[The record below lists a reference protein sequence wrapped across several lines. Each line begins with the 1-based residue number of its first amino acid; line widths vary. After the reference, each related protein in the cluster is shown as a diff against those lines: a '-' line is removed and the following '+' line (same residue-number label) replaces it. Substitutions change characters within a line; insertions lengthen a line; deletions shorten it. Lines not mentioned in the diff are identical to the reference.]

1 MIGIYKITNNVTNK
15 SYIGQ
20 SINIEKRWY
29 EHKYKAECVEDRS
42 YNSILHNSM
51 RKYGIEHFILEVL
64 EECTI
69 EELDTKEQFW
79 IQQLNTISPY
89 GYNILQGGQGSR
101 KRKVSYCLR
110 CGKEVYRTSTFCANC
125 LGASNQTVKR
135 PEPIELA
142 RLVKVYGFNE
152 VGRQY
157 GVSGNSIKKWCK
169 AYKMPYHKQELIDW
183 YNKEANIIIPK
194 KLPYK
199 RSVQQLDK
207 DTNEILQI
215 FNSSMDAARALGKS
229 SGSHI
234 TEACQGKLNQAYGY
248 KWKYNDTD

>member
-1 MIGIYKITNNVTNK
+1 MIGIYKITNNITNK
-15 SYIGQ
+15 VYIGQ

-29 EHKYKAECVEDRS
+29 EHKYKAECIEDRS
-42 YNSILHNSM
+42 YNSVLHNSM
-51 RKYGIEHFILEVL
+51 RKYGVEHFILEVL

-101 KRKVSYCLR
+101 KRTIHYCEQ
-110 CGKEVYRTSTFCANC
+110 CGKEVYRSSKLCVNC
-125 LGASNQTVKR
+125 MGIHNQTVKR

-142 RLVKVYGFNE
+142 RLVKIYGFTE

-157 GVSGNSIKKWCK
+157 GVSCSSIKKWCK
-169 AYKMPYHKQELIDW
+169 AYKIPYHKQELIDW
-183 YNKEANIIIPK
+183 YNKETNVVMPK
-194 KLPYK
+194 QIPYK

-215 FNSSMDAARALGKS
+215 FNSSMDAARFLGKS

-234 TEACQGKLNQAYGY
+234 TEACQGKLKQAYGY
-248 KWKYNDTD
+248 RWKYNDID